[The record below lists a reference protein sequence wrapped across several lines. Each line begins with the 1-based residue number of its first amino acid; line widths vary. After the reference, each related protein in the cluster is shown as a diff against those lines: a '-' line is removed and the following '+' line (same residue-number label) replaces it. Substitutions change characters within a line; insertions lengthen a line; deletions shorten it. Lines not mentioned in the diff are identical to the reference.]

1 MASIRWSWASL
12 EFSLSDRKL
21 VVARAHRPD
30 LAHLTLSWG
39 NASGE
44 IDLHLT
50 RNHEAAMS
58 ADGRKAWH
66 RIFAVPGS
74 VVGGAGLAFMHE
86 IENEFVP
93 RLVCEYRRY
102 RPGWLSRNGYVVMLP
117 DEAGY
122 LELFREAA
130 PRLRG
135 KYRITPSVV
144 FDEHRLEDIA
154 VDGLYDP
161 RALRFVDGRDL
172 RTPVI
177 AVQVHRGRVI
187 DATRLCLSYR
197 TFPNG
202 EENWWGFRLRF
213 INAFGHDA
221 CRQIF
226 EWLVPRVGPRHLAEF
241 DNVVTAMGLDEVPE
255 LQDFV
260 RSGREFLRA
269 PANPV
274 PARASGCLAAGSA
287 RA

>member
-1 MASIRWSWASL
+1 M
-12 EFSLSDRKL
+12 
-21 VVARAHRPD
+21 
-30 LAHLTLSWG
+30 
-39 NASGE
+39 N
-44 IDLHLT
+44 
-50 RNHEAAMS
+50 

-74 VVGGAGLAFMHE
+74 VVGGAGLTFTRE
-86 IENEFVP
+86 IEKELVP
-93 RLVCEYRRY
+93 RLVREYRRY

-117 DEAGY
+117 DEPRY
-122 LELFREAA
+122 LDLFREAA

-135 KYRITPSVV
+135 KYRIDPAVAL
-144 FDEHRLEDIA
+144 DECRLAHIA
-154 VDGLYDP
+154 IDSLYHP
-161 RALRFVDGRDL
+161 RVLRFIDGREL

-177 AVQVHRGRVI
+177 AVQVHRARVI

-213 INAFGHDA
+213 VNAFGHET
-221 CRQIF
+221 CWRIF

-241 DNVVTAMGLDEVPE
+241 DNVVAAMGLDEIPE
-255 LQDFV
+255 LEDFV

-274 PARASGCLAAGSA
+274 PVRASGWRAAGPA